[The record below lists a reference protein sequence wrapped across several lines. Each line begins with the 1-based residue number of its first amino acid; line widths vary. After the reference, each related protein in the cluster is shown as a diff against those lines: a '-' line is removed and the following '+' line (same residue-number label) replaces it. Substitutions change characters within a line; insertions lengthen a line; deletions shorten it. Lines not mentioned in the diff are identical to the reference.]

1 MGCAVL
7 CWLGLDWA
15 ESVGLGGLCC
25 VEKRS
30 LQVCFVVL
38 Y

>member
-25 VEKRS
+25 I
-30 LQVCFVVL
+30 VL
-38 Y
+38 VGIGLG